1 MANSFYTDFF
11 DQLGSAGI
19 AFLTDNIKVVLT
31 DADYTFS
38 AAHTALSDIGGTGR
52 VATSGNLSGK
62 TLTDG
67 VFDADDI
74 TFAAVAAGDTVT
86 GFALYKDTGVE
97 STSTL
102 IAFWDTDTGGAISI
116 PTNGGDI
123 NLTWDSGANK
133 ILSLY
138 S

>member
-1 MANSFYTDFF
+1 MANAFYNQFF
-11 DQLGSAGI
+11 DALGTEGIQL
-19 AFLTDNIKVVLT
+19 LTDNLKVVLT
-31 DADYTFS
+31 DSDYTYS
-38 AAHTALSDIGGTGR
+38 AAHEDLADVAAAGR
-52 VATSGNLSGK
+52 VATSGNLSTK
-62 TLTDG
+62 TLADG

-74 TFAAVAAGDTVT
+74 TFASVAAGDTVT
-86 GFALYKDTGVE
+86 GFVLYLDTGTE

-133 ILSLY
+133 IFTLS